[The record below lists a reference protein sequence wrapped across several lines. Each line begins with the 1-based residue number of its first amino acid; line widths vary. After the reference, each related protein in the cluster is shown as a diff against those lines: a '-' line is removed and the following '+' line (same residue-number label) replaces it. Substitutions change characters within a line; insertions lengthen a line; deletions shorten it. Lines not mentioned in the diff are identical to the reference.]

1 MARRGL
7 PASTPLVV
15 SLPLVVVAALGCG
28 SEAPVRSPASAATP
42 IVRTTSAIAPR
53 VAPPPPN
60 ATAATAG
67 SIQLSNELSSAC
79 RIQFGDVDRAP
90 KFDFDQSELL
100 PEDREILDQVAR
112 CVTSGPLKGRA
123 LLLVGRA
130 DPRGEAEYNM
140 VLGEHRADS
149 VARYLES
156 LGVPG
161 DKIAETSRG
170 KLDATG
176 TDEET
181 WRKDRRVDIA
191 LR

>member
-90 KFDFDQSELL
+90 KFDFDQ
-100 PEDREILDQVAR
+100 VAR